1 MSKSRVQRKA
11 DTASFNYE
19 MWRKYRKCVEEVGYG
34 NSWKVFCE
42 KYFNNR
48 LYITDQVYRMRMI
61 SFKKDVADVINSISI
76 DNKAEVV
83 K

>member
-1 MSKSRVQRKA
+1 MSKSRAQRKA
-11 DTASFNYE
+11 NTASFISE
-19 MWRKYRKCVEEVGYG
+19 MWIKYRECIEEVGYR

-61 SFKKDVADVINSISI
+61 SFKKDVTDLINSISI